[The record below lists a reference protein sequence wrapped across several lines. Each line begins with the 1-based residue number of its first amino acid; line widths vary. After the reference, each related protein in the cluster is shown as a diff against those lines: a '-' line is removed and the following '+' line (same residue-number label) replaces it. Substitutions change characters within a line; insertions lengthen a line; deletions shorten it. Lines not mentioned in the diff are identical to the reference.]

1 MLIQFFDCVWVIGLL
16 DEAGIVLRGLED
28 TANDVD
34 PSRQG
39 SLLEQAWLNLRLIQ
53 KVENLRNYNHE
64 LKLVWSLGLSLLLH
78 NLKHDWQ
85 KVVSQIILSGSGAV
99 DGLLGC
105 SCQLLESSQTDE
117 LDVLI
122 LILHS
127 LLDFIDS
134 VRPLSRQEIML
145 GNIINYV
152 LN

>member
-1 MLIQFFDCVWVIGLL
+1 MVIQFFDRVWVIGFL

-34 PSRQG
+34 PSRQA
-39 SLLEQAWLNLRLIQ
+39 SLLEQARLNLWLIQ

-64 LKLVWSLGLSLLLH
+64 LKLVWSLGLSLLL
-78 NLKHDWQ
+78 NDLKHDWQ
-85 KVVSQIILSGSGAV
+85 KVVSQIILRGSSSV
-99 DGLLGC
+99 DRLLRC

-122 LILHS
+122 LVLHS

-134 VRPLSRQEIML
+134 VWPLSRQEIMF